1 MSVFRRQQE
10 VVSQR
15 LMSNMR
21 QKRSAYSLPPADAFS
36 YEGKKTLASFWG
48 DFVHHHSHYEDN
60 NIKLNVRADLTL
72 KQGRQFYNRELN
84 CYDNIFITEAL
95 AVYNIGEFLN
105 KLNYDCYKHAYK
117 RYGKKINIT
126 SCIEGGDA
134 NTRENMSKTD
144 EEKRLHAHLLLER
157 PKHMSVDDF
166 EFAIIK
172 RWRES
177 SWGYDWNKI
186 EEINSIYSSSNY
198 NMKSGADSLDTENTH
213 FKY

>member
-84 CYDNIFITEAL
+84 CYDNI
-95 AVYNIGEFLN
+95 
-105 KLNYDCYKHAYK
+105 
-117 RYGKKINIT
+117 
-126 SCIEGGDA
+126 
-134 NTRENMSKTD
+134 SKTD

-157 PKHMSVDDF
+157 PKHMTIDDF
-166 EFAIIK
+166 EFAIIR

-186 EEINSIYSSSNY
+186 EEIDSIYSSSNY
-198 NMKSGADSLDTENTH
+198 NMKLGTDSLDTENTH